1 VTAPV
6 HELRTDRAQCAALRV
21 FVRGLKIDAYIGVH
35 AHEKGR
41 AQPLIVDVEIEL
53 ADPRVDRLSD
63 TIDYETVVSAA
74 RAVAASGHVDLVE
87 EYAERLARAVMADP
101 RARRVRVRVD
111 KPQALPGADA
121 AGCEVLF
128 ERS

>member
-1 VTAPV
+1 M
-6 HELRTDRAQCAALRV
+6 RV

-41 AQPLIVDVEIEL
+41 AQPLIVEVEIEL

-63 TIDYETVVSAA
+63 TIDYETVVEAA

-87 EYAERLARAVMADP
+87 EYAERLARACLSDP
-101 RARRVRVRVD
+101 RARRVRVRID
-111 KPQALPGADA
+111 KPQALPGAEA
-121 AGCEVLF
+121 AGCEAVF
-128 ERS
+128 ERG

>member
-1 VTAPV
+1 MSAPV
-6 HELRTDRAQCAALRV
+6 QDLRLAACAAMRV

-63 TIDYETVVSAA
+63 TIDYETVVEAA

-87 EYAERLARAVMADP
+87 EYAERLGRACLADP
-101 RARRVRVRVD
+101 RALRVKVRID

-121 AGCEVLF
+121 AGCEAVF
-128 ERS
+128 ERC

>member
-1 VTAPV
+1 LPTPV
-6 HELRTDRAQCAALRV
+6 HDLRTTACAAMRV

-63 TIDYETVVSAA
+63 TIDYETVVEAA

-87 EYAERLARAVMADP
+87 EYAERLARACLSNP
-101 RARRVRVRVD
+101 LARRVRVRID
-111 KPQALPGADA
+111 KPQALPGAEA
-121 AGCEVLF
+121 AGCEAVF
-128 ERS
+128 ERG